1 MKVAQPDLILV
12 QMSPEF
18 LLNDLELQPE
28 KFNYDTNEWKYSSQ
42 KYVDQLIR
50 PGFELYPSLKSKL
63 KIAKLLRQQGI
74 IVAHKNNRMEQEL
87 GDVNERIVAY

>member
-63 KIAKLLRQQGI
+63 KIAKLLRQYFCIQKVSGLSPGMVI
-74 IVAHKNNRMEQEL
+74 FFS
-87 GDVNERIVAY
+87 